1 MADIPRIVVKDP
13 SASAAIVASANV
25 PTGPSIPTKKWM
37 SDLVCKWNSQTYSM
51 YLLSGNIFDIFPVKN
66 NGGINYTS
74 LKDFL
79 AQGIFKQRDCMLYY
93 DIGDGLTFGN
103 AVMQAN
109 FYKWLEDY
117 DQTEGTNFRNTMPKE
132 FIKLIPILKRYFMKM
147 GADKKGITFMID
159 FAEKIVPS
167 ADGTGISNDERM
179 AVVSLLKWGISP
191 EIRTSDIGIFL
202 ITESVSELQADL
214 VRNPH
219 FAQINIDLPDR
230 EDRAFFIKSGWLE
243 KQISGRSLDTI
254 SDLTAEELADR
265 TSGLNLVRMQHFFAE
280 AIHSDTRITTEYVAQ
295 SKKRLIEEFCQGL
308 VKFIEPNKKLSLDSV
323 ATHTAAKEK
332 FKELAWLIKNNKKD
346 VLERGVLLPGRVGVG
361 KSFLV
366 YCFASSCGLP
376 VLEIGDFRSK
386 WVGDT
391 EKQQSRILMVIKA
404 LGPVIIV
411 VDEADAVFGNRSS
424 DGDSGVSTRVF
435 AAFAAHIG
443 DSSLRG
449 RELWIAMTSRPDCM
463 AIDMKRQGRFGLC
476 IPLFPA
482 KNVEELKEM
491 FVIVAKT
498 YGLTMTPEIL
508 EVVSSALGNMQL
520 TGSEVEAIVVRSKE
534 RAVLALR
541 DGNVTP
547 KDFEDAINSFID
559 PLDPNLLELQ
569 ELAAVLACSD
579 KRYLPPFYVNTP
591 RSELYNKYQMLKALN
606 S

>member
-1 MADIPRIVVKDP
+1 MADALKTI
-13 SASAAIVASANV
+13 
-25 PTGPSIPTKKWM
+25 SIPIKQWM

-51 YLLSGNIFDIFPVKN
+51 YLVSGNIFDIFPVRS
-66 NGGINYTS
+66 NGGVSYVS

-79 AQGIFKQRDCMLYY
+79 AKSMFENRACMMYY
-93 DIGDGLTFGN
+93 DISDGLTFGTDD
-103 AVMQAN
+103 QKAN

-117 DQTEGTNFRNTMPKE
+117 DDVNKTTFGEALPKD
-132 FIKLIPILKRYFMKM
+132 FIKLAPLLKRYFQKM
-147 GADKKGITFMID
+147 GKDKQGVTFMID
-159 FAEKIVPS
+159 FAEKIVPAS
-167 ADGTGISNDERM
+167 DGTGISNDERM
-179 AVVSLLKWGISP
+179 AVVALLKWGISP

-202 ITESVSELQADL
+202 ITESISELQADL

-219 FAQINIDLPDR
+219 FAQIDIGLPDK
-230 EDRAFFIKSGWLE
+230 EDRSFFINSGWVE
-243 KQISGRSLDTI
+243 KQIGGKALETV
-254 SDLTAEELADR
+254 SDIDADGLAER

-280 AIHSDTRITTEYVAQ
+280 AIHSNTHITVEYVAQ

-308 VKFIEPNKKLSLDSV
+308 VKFMEPNKKISLDSL
-323 ATHTAAKEK
+323 ATHVAAKAK
-332 FKELAWLIKNNKKD
+332 FRELAWLIKNNKKD

-366 YCFASSCGLP
+366 YCFASECGLP

-391 EKQQSRILMVIKA
+391 EKQQTRILMVIRA

-411 VDEADAVFGNRSS
+411 VDEADAVFGNRST

-482 KNVEELKEM
+482 QTIEELKEM
-491 FVIVAKT
+491 FVVVAKT
-498 YGLTMTPEIL
+498 YGLTVNDAVLQKIEDEMAHPFQ
-508 EVVSSALGNMQL
+508 NL
-520 TGSEVEAIVVRSKE
+520 TGSEVESIVVRSKE
-534 RAVLALR
+534 RAVLAKR
-541 DGNVTP
+541 DADVLP
-547 KDFEDAINSFID
+547 EDFEGAITSFID

-569 ELAAVLACSD
+569 ELAGVLACSD
-579 KRYLPPFYVNTP
+579 KRYLPPKYIDIDRTA
-591 RSELYNKYQMLKALN
+591 LYNRYQLLKAAT